1 MCIFMHPRRFKLL
14 VYLRGFHETG
24 PLIRMIWQIVIDT
37 RFFLVV
43 RLVVFS
49 AMP

>member
-1 MCIFMHPRRFKLL
+1 M

-43 RLVVFS
+43 RN
-49 AMP
+49 